1 MINSLKWIPSL
12 TQHLI
17 LSKTITGRNMSSQ
30 LTKDKYQNALRMNM
44 TSIRNNKMIKA
55 QAMINSQISITLEA
69 LLAQITLI

>member
-1 MINSLKWIPSL
+1 
-12 TQHLI
+12 
-17 LSKTITGRNMSSQ
+17 MSSQ